1 MTGCAYVPSLAN
13 STGSAL
19 IVRDAPGSVAI
30 RKSPRNQSIVS
41 PDRGDVSIIGALTSG
56 ACVVVVMPMVV
67 VVGAAVD
74 VVVDDEVVELDEVGG
89 AVWLV

>member
-1 MTGCAYVPSLAN
+1 
-13 STGSAL
+13 
-19 IVRDAPGSVAI
+19 
-30 RKSPRNQSIVS
+30 
-41 PDRGDVSIIGALTSG
+41 
-56 ACVVVVMPMVV
+56 MPMVV